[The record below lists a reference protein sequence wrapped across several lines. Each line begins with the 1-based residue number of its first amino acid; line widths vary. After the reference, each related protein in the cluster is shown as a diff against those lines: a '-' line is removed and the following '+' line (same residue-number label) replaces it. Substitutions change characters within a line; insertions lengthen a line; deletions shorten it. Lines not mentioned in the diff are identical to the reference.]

1 MANDA
6 VVSNRLY
13 AEGVSAGE
21 LAATEVTQATG
32 DAPNPREASVLP
44 HGGHSTEIIQGSELH
59 KGHGCWFV
67 RIFSQGFAP
76 EDLLL
81 YVLSLVLIVFLWMTF
96 SGLRTSEAELLRSL
110 SGPVIDNWKPESP
123 NTRGAG
129 LGALNENDMNFLR
142 SQVVITAMRYQQ
154 GSITT
159 AALSTRKNLGF
170 MVGTIIAII
179 GCIVVIRGV
188 REILPIEAKGALK
201 DRAEVALT
209 TSSPGVFIVFMGSII
224 ILATVLTS
232 GDRPELKDEPI
243 TYTPRQIVSPASSAL
258 GPAGAPPVTP
268 TVQATPTP
276 GPTPSF

>member
-1 MANDA
+1 MATDT
-6 VVSNRLY
+6 VVSTRLEE
-13 AEGVSAGE
+13 EGALPDGVDVA
-21 LAATEVTQATG
+21 EVTQDTDVSMKTEEDDVLADRVDTTDVTQDTG
-32 DAPNPREASVLP
+32 LDRDR
-44 HGGHSTEIIQGSELH
+44 GS
-59 KGHGCWFV
+59 WFG
-67 RIFSQGFAP
+67 RIFSQGFTP
-76 EDLLL
+76 EDLVL
-81 YVLSLVLIVFLWMTF
+81 YTLSLLLIIFLWMTF
-96 SGLRTSEAELLRSL
+96 SDLRASETELLRSL
-110 SGPVIDNWKPESP
+110 SKPVIDNWKPESP

-142 SQVVITAMRYQQ
+142 AQVVITAMRYQQ

-201 DRAEVALT
+201 DRAEIALT

-243 TYTPRQIVSPASSAL
+243 TYTPRQIVSSASSAL
-258 GPAGAPPVTP
+258 GPSGAPPVTP